1 MANRKLNLENVQPNI
16 LYYSKQCTHSKRFR
30 HLLMKKP
37 DLETTFIQ
45 LCVDNL
51 PPNKLPP
58 FVKSVPFIVVYNDQ
72 GQQLKLTDGA
82 AFQWLNQKVEELAGN
97 FEAYDSGVMSSSL
110 SDTYAYISESGVC
123 QAPTSHQFEWIN
135 TQEKPFLGS
144 FSDTSTIP
152 TPNEETFGGG
162 RDKAPKS
169 DLEKIIEMRNRDLP
183 NHQKPAEIDFSKPFH
198 LQQPQ
203 QQQQPPNAAQYTQQA
218 RKQDVRMAAPQRGVD
233 FQNPNFGTQP
243 MLSQQQRPQPINK
256 PLNIQGRV
264 VQQRP
269 PMKGPIK
276 GRVLPTTVLPRRF

>member
-1 MANRKLNLENVQPNI
+1 
-16 LYYSKQCTHSKRFR
+16 
-30 HLLMKKP
+30 MKKP
-37 DLETTFIQ
+37 DLESTFIQ

-51 PPNKLPP
+51 TGNKLPP
-58 FVKSVPFIVVYNDQ
+58 FVKSVPFIVVYDEK
-72 GQQLKLTDGA
+72 GQQLKLTDSA

-110 SDTYAYISESGVC
+110 SDSYAYISESGVC

-144 FSDTSTIP
+144 FSEATIN

-198 LQQPQ
+198 LQSN
-203 QQQQPPNAAQYTQQA
+203 QQQQPNKQPQQYTPQA

-233 FQNPNFGTQP
+233 FQNPNFNKQQP
-243 MLSQQQRPQPINK
+243 QQQRPLQQPVNRPIA
-256 PLNIQGRV
+256 PIQGRALPRGLPNGLPNGLPQGRQM
-264 VQQRP
+264 VQQR
-269 PMKGPIK
+269 
-276 GRVLPTTVLPRRF
+276 R